1 MDFLIFGKY
10 LLERGGKR
18 NTSFYCAGKGCVEHP
33 SRESGGTER
42 NRASEGPSRLAGAHS
57 TALLPPQG

>member
-18 NTSFYCAGKGCVEHP
+18 NILFYCVGKGCVEYFF
-33 SRESGGTER
+33 RESGGIER
-42 NRASEGPSRLAGAHS
+42 NRVGEGFFRLVGVYS
-57 TALLPPQG
+57 TVLFFF